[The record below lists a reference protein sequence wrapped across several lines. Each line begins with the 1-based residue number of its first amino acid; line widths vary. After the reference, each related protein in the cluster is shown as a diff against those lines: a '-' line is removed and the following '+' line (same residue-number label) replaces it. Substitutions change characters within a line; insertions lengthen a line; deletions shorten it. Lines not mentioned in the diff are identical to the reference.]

1 MGEFMWNYLQ
11 SMLAGSSEV
20 SEGATS
26 PEPRRG
32 PPSVCLGVGLSERR
46 LFLAN
51 SRVSIQAAVRARLG
65 LVSPAVGAA
74 AVQRG
79 ALQDQQPSGEIH
91 QSRIPVDGCVTM
103 ATLAVVLLLL
113 SAGEWPAQTYKV
125 VTKLRLQTL
134 MQKLICRHGRG
145 ANGYTKSII
154 SI

>member
-11 SMLAGSSEV
+11 SMLVGSSEV

-91 QSRIPVDGCVTM
+91 QSRIPGDGGRHKSSLPAKFTK
-103 ATLAVVLLLL
+103 AGFRWTVVSPWRHLLW
-113 SAGEWPAQTYKV
+113 SCCY
-125 VTKLRLQTL
+125 LRPVSGQH
-134 MQKLICRHGRG
+134 RH
-145 ANGYTKSII
+145 TKS
-154 SI
+154 